1 MSKWF
6 IKDSSGSVIVD
17 ASGSAIF
24 EQITLPSDY
33 QEVRYIQST
42 GTQYINTGYVL
53 KSNNL
58 KIDLDAAWT
67 GSASGT
73 FASYFGFMKSSSDV
87 VPRIGLHNYSGT
99 FMYGCN
105 ATINTDAVDKK
116 DHAFTLSGNGSAQ
129 SLAIDGEIVNTS
141 STAYNLSSNNLSLL
155 LLARNLA
162 GSSNNLIP
170 AKIYRFKLTVDG
182 QVQRY
187 MFPCYRKSDNVIG
200 MYDIIGNT
208 FYTNSGSGKFLKGH
222 NITD

>member
-6 IKDSSGSVIVD
+6 IKDSSDRIVVD
-17 ASGSAIF
+17 ASGSAVF
-24 EQITLPSDY
+24 EQITLPSEY

-42 GTQYINTGYVL
+42 GTQYINTGYVI

-58 KIDLDAAWT
+58 KFDLDAAWT

-73 FASYFGFMKSSSDV
+73 FASYFGFMKSSSATN
-87 VPRIGLHNYSGT
+87 PRIGLHNYSGT

-105 ATINTDAVDKK
+105 ATINTDTVDKK
-116 DHAFTLSGNGSAQ
+116 DHAFVLSGNGSSQ
-129 SLAIDGEIVNTS
+129 SLSIDGEIVNTS
-141 STAYNLSSNNLSLL
+141 STAYDLSSNTLSLFL
-155 LLARNLA
+155 FARNLA
-162 GSSNNLIP
+162 GASNNLVP

-182 QVQRY
+182 RVQRY

-208 FYTNSGSGKFLKGH
+208 FYPNSGSGNFLKGH
-222 NITD
+222 NIID